1 MDPKELRDW
10 WLLSLESEGAA
21 KDTLRTYREHT
32 GWFLRHLED
41 SSLSTFSV
49 RRFLADYRQGHAPAS
64 LRTVFISVRA
74 FLRFGVREGLLE
86 ETVLTGLRA
95 PKRVEAPKQVYSQG
109 QLTAMFRLL
118 EADRSPLGLRDHAIC
133 SVLLD
138 GGLRSSEACAL
149 TLSALEDGALLVG
162 PSKSGRMRMVP
173 LGQRGQRAL
182 NRYLATGRPP
192 LRPRCENLF
201 VGRAGTPIS
210 RNTIRQALN
219 RLSQTLGFPISA
231 HRFRHTFT
239 TMLLRRGCDLET
251 LRQMGGWSDYTM
263 LMTYTHL
270 AADDLKRAHATRSP
284 LDGIQRHTSRR

>member
-1 MDPKELRDW
+1 MDTKELRDW

-32 GWFLRHLED
+32 DWFLRHLGD
-41 SSLSTFSV
+41 NSLSPFTV

-86 ETVLTGLRA
+86 EGVLTGLRS

-109 QLTAMFRLL
+109 QLAAMFRVL
-118 EADRSPLGLRDHAIC
+118 ETDRSPLGMRDHAIC

-138 GGLRSSEACAL
+138 GGLRASEACAL
-149 TLSALEDGALLVG
+149 TLSSLRDGALLVG
-162 PSKSGRMRMVP
+162 PGKSGRMRTVP
-173 LGQRGQRAL
+173 LGQRAQRTF
-182 NRYLATGRPP
+182 NRYLATGRPR

-201 VGRAGTPIS
+201 VGRGGTPIS

-219 RLSQTLGFPISA
+219 RLSQRLGFPVSA

-239 TMLLRRGCDLET
+239 TMLLRKGCDLET
-251 LRQMGGWSDYTM
+251 LRRLGGWADYSM
-263 LMTYTHL
+263 LRTYTHL
-270 AADDLKRAHATRSP
+270 VDEDLRLAQQRFSA
-284 LDGIQRHTSRR
+284 LDGL

>member
-1 MDPKELRDW
+1 MDTKELRDW

-32 GWFLRHLED
+32 EWLLRHLQD
-41 SSLSTFSV
+41 SSLSTFTV

-74 FLRFGVREGLLE
+74 LLRFGMREGLLE
-86 ETVLTGLRA
+86 ESILTGLRP
-95 PKRVEAPKQVYSQG
+95 PKRVEAPKQFYSQG

-118 EADRSPLGLRDHAIC
+118 EADRSPLGLRNHAIC
-133 SVLLD
+133 SLLLD
-138 GGLRSSEACAL
+138 GGLRASEACAL

-173 LGQRGQRAL
+173 LGQRAQRVL
-182 NRYLATGRPP
+182 NRYLAIGRPQ
-192 LRPRCENLF
+192 LRPRCESVL
-201 VGRAGTPIS
+201 VGQSGETTT
-210 RNTIRQALN
+210 RNTIRLALS
-219 RLSQTLGFPISA
+219 RLSQRLGFPVSA

-251 LRQMGGWSDYTM
+251 LRRLGGWSDYTM
-263 LMTYTHL
+263 LRTYVHL
-270 AADDLKRAHATRSP
+270 ADADLRAAQQRFSP
-284 LDGIQRHTSRR
+284 LDGI

>member
-1 MDPKELRDW
+1 MDTNELRDW

-32 GWFLRHLED
+32 DWFLRHLQD
-41 SSLSTFSV
+41 NSLSPFTV

-86 ETVLTGLRA
+86 ESILAGLRP
-95 PKRVEAPKQVYSQG
+95 PKRVEAPKQIYSQG
-109 QLTAMFRLL
+109 QLAAMFRAL

-173 LGQRGQRAL
+173 LGQRGQRAI
-182 NRYLATGRPP
+182 NRYLATGRPG
-192 LRPRCENLF
+192 LRPQCENVF
-201 VGRAGTPIS
+201 VGRDGTPIS
-210 RNTIRQALN
+210 RNTIRQALS
-219 RLSQTLGFPISA
+219 RLSRRLGFPVSA

-239 TMLLRRGCDLET
+239 TVLLRKGCDLET
-251 LRQMGGWSDYTM
+251 LRRLGGWADYTM

-270 AADDLKRAHATRSP
+270 A
-284 LDGIQRHTSRR
+284 

>member
-1 MDPKELRDW
+1 METRELRDW

-32 GWFLRHLED
+32 EWFLRHLGD
-41 SSLSTFSV
+41 NSLNPFSV

-64 LRTVFISVRA
+64 LRTVFISLRA
-74 FLRFGVREGLLE
+74 LLRFGVREGMLE
-86 ETVLTGLRA
+86 ESVLVGLRP
-95 PKRVEAPKQVYSQG
+95 PKRVETPKQVYSEG

-118 EADRSPLGLRDHAIC
+118 ETDRSPLGLRDLAIV

-138 GGLRSSEACAL
+138 GGLRASEA
-149 TLSALEDGALLVG
+149 SALKLSSLDGGALLVG

-173 LGQRGQRAL
+173 LGQRAQRAL
-182 NRYLATGRPP
+182 NRYLATGRPR
-192 LRPRCENLF
+192 LRPRCENVF
-201 VGRAGTPIS
+201 VSRGGDAIT
-210 RNTIRQALN
+210 RNTVRQALN
-219 RLSQTLGFPISA
+219 RLSQRLGFPVSA

-270 AADDLKRAHATRSP
+270 AADDLKRAHAPRSP
-284 LDGIQRHTSRR
+284 LDNLR